1 MGALRCLI
9 DAMVFDAIVAE
20 PDMTATVDR
29 LTSARRLELL
39 AAAVAIE
46 QIAATPEVA
55 HRKALQRV
63 RVLVAPPPDPDDAAT
78 SVLLVVLAASSGVG
92 FDDALIATT
101 AALQRVPLVT
111 EDRALREAVGRE
123 LPGVPLWRWSTD
135 LRPRI
140 LALAA
145 ERPVPPRYR

>member
-1 MGALRCLI
+1 MAALRCLI
-9 DAMVFDAIVAE
+9 DAMVFDAIAAE

-39 AAAVAIE
+39 TAAVVIE

-63 RVLVAPPPDPDDAAT
+63 RVLVAPPPDPEDAPT
-78 SVLLVVLAASSGVG
+78 SVLLAVLAAGSGVG

-101 AALQRVPLVT
+101 AALQQVPFVT

-123 LPGVPLWRWSTD
+123 LPAVALWRWSAD

-140 LALAA
+140 LTLAA